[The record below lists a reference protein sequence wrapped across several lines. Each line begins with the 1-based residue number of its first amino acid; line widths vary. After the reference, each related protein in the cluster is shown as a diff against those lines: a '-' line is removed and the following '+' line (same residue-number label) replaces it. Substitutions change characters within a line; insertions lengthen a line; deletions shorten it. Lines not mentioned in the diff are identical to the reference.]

1 MQANL
6 VTRPVS
12 RRLRATALTL
22 TKFGF
27 FCGMLLLMAHVAH
40 AEDNSIFSEAQTVG
54 QDMLKN
60 LLWLSGLAAVL
71 GFVMA
76 GHAFTSG
83 DVERG
88 KTMLKST
95 LIGSVCIYGAVG
107 LVHFISSKFSQTS
120 F

>member
-1 MQANL
+1 MDASPSWSPAF
-6 VTRPVS
+6 RS
-12 RRLRATALTL
+12 LREHVATL
-22 TKFGF
+22 TKLVI
-27 FCGMLLLMAHVAH
+27 FCGMFILLASVAH
-40 AEDNSIFSEAQTVG
+40 AEDGTFFTEAQSVG
-54 QDMLKN
+54 QDILKN

-107 LVHFISSKFSQTS
+107 LVHFISSKFSETS